1 MRRTGCRR
9 RHRGVGRHQRMV
21 EYAAPPLTATKHSR
35 GGAAGRNQCNVA
47 PDGGDLIRRP
57 RCSPHRK
64 GRVFAQIRKMT
75 HTEHA
80 NSERWND
87 LSGHVG
93 RCAFKALLNGLG
105 FGLRKQIYDNPHQ
118 LEVRSTRPSF
128 CLRLNSDK
136 PRAKPNTRRTA
147 QDPRRI
153 ICVHQR
159 ASPSFICGKI
169 LPSRCC
175 QPTRTKVLASLHAPD
190 VPSVPTLEP
199 SSDQPV
205 KTPAQR
211 HQRGIAMPEIVRV
224 SDTPRCRS
232 GSKRC
237 CSVSCR
243 AATCCGGCRHSK
255 VRRRRRKCT
264 GTRNSKAPRRHHH
277 LATGRN
283 FLAHAT
289 SSSRSPSRRT

>member
-1 MRRTGCRR
+1 MICR
-9 RHRGVGRHQRMV
+9 GTW
-21 EYAAPPLTATKHSR
+21 AAARSKRS
-35 GGAAGRNQCNVA
+35 
-47 PDGGDLIRRP
+47 
-57 RCSPHRK
+57 S
-64 GRVFAQIRKMT
+64 M
-75 HTEHA
+75 
-80 NSERWND
+80 
-87 LSGHVG
+87 
-93 RCAFKALLNGLG
+93 GLG
-105 FGLRKQIYDNPHQ
+105 SDCGNRSMTIRTNWKFAARDQASACGLIPT
-118 LEVRSTRPSF
+118 S
-128 CLRLNSDK
+128 
-136 PRAKPNTRRTA
+136 RAQKPNTRRTA